1 MQLRA
6 GALVAI
12 PAGWEPDRDA
22 RGSPGSRSDVEW
34 GSDVLSGISMHSP
47 DGTEG
52 SRLCAWG
59 LWRHV
64 SAIGPGARGLPGAIA
79 GGVLDRE
86 AQASWLACPLGYVSH
101 TGVAGLA
108 LGGGMGRLQRKHGL
122 TTDNVLSIELV
133 TADGQIVRAG
143 EDENPD
149 LFWGL
154 RGAGANFGVVT
165 SFEFRLHPVGPTVTE
180 GFVAHPVDRVQKV
193 VGLCISG
200 DACADPGR

>member
-34 GSDVLSGISMHSP
+34 GSDVLSGISTHSP

-52 SRLCAWG
+52 VGSVRGDCG
-59 LWRHV
+59 RHV

-86 AQASWLACPLGYVSH
+86 AQASWLACPLGYMSH

-122 TTDNVLSIELV
+122 N
-133 TADGQIVRAG
+133 
-143 EDENPD
+143 
-149 LFWGL
+149 
-154 RGAGANFGVVT
+154 
-165 SFEFRLHPVGPTVTE
+165 
-180 GFVAHPVDRVQKV
+180 DR
-193 VGLCISG
+193 
-200 DACADPGR
+200 